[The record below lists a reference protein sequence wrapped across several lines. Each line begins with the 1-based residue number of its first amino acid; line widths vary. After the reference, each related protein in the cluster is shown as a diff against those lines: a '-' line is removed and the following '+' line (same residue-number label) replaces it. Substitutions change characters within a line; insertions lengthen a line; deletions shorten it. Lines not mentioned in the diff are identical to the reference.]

1 MYATEAEARVA
12 GLRIQNEDASYS
24 TFHAGDVRFAD
35 LHADGVLDDKDKT
48 VIGDPNPDFTGSWG
62 NRFTMG
68 RLLWTYSVRS
78 NVAVIYTI
86 INGRLWRACPVRST
100 RLRRS

>member
-1 MYATEAEARVA
+1 MVMRLTGVYVTEAEARVA

-68 RLLWTYSVRS
+68 RFAFGPTLYVQM
-78 NVAVIYTI
+78 
-86 INGRLWRACPVRST
+86 WR
-100 RLRRS
+100 

>member
-48 VIGDPNPDFTGSWG
+48 VIGDPNPDFIFGWTNNFSYKNFDLSIICSGSYG
-62 NRFTMG
+62 NKI
-68 RLLWTYSVRS
+68 
-78 NVAVIYTI
+78 VAVSEQGTT
-86 INGRLWRACPVRST
+86 NLDGNFNVLKK
-100 RLRRS
+100 